1 MVKLRSDQVG
11 RAGEYFVAA
20 EITRRG
26 GYAVTFSG
34 NMPGI
39 DIIASDGTHERKV
52 TIQVK
57 TKTGGDWQTSTNRG
71 RPWGTDPLDS
81 RFWILVDLGKTLT
94 PPGFYVMPAWWI
106 ENDIHTAHADYLARH
121 GGHRATNDTS
131 THHSIQRRRVEQ
143 WADRWDILGIL
154 PTD

>member
-1 MVKLRSDQVG
+1 MAKLKPDQVG

-39 DIIASDGTHERKV
+39 DVIATSADHTRKV

-57 TKTGGDWQTSTNRG
+57 TKTTGDWQTSTTFG
-71 RPWGTDPLDS
+71 RRWKEDPCDD
-81 RFWILVDLGKTLT
+81 RYWVLVDIG
-94 PPGFYVMPAWWI
+94 PHGPNFYVMPAYWI
-106 ENDIHTAHADYLARH
+106 ENDIFVA
-121 GGHRATNDTS
+121 HRAYLGQHDGKRAKNGES
-131 THHSIQRRRVEQ
+131 THHRIPRQRVEQ
-143 WADRWDILGIL
+143 WHERWDVLGIL
-154 PTD
+154 PPAP